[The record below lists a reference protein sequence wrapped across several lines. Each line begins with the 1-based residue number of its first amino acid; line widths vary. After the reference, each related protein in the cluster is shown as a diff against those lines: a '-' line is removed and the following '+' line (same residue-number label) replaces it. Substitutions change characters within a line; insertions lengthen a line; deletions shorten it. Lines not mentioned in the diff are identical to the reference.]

1 MNTRELFI
9 ATFKEIVSRTPIDKV
24 TVAEL
29 VRQAGLSR
37 QAFYNHFLNKH
48 DLAIQ
53 IYEQSFAP
61 IAQGHRNR
69 ETTWLESGI
78 QHLEIYAADKEY
90 YRNVLSSYDR
100 SSLRFY
106 LKDRM
111 YQEFR
116 HKCELRGAVFDTAD
130 QIYALKMV
138 VFATNEM
145 TFEWI
150 ERGCQEEAEVIVKRF
165 DLCRPL
171 ILSPYLEDSDSTP
184 LDSTLISDL

>member
-29 VRQAGLSR
+29 VRRAGLSR
-37 QAFYNHFLNKH
+37 QAFYNHFLDKH

-150 ERGCQEEAEVIVKRF
+150 ERGCQ
-165 DLCRPL
+165 
-171 ILSPYLEDSDSTP
+171 
-184 LDSTLISDL
+184 